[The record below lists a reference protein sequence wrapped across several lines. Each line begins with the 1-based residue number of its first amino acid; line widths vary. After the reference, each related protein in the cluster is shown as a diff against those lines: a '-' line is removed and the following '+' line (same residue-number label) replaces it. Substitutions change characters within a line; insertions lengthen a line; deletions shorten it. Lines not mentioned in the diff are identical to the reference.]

1 MKKRQLVLWLL
12 MIWDIFCL
20 IQYKELFLNV
30 KKNRYE
36 KIKVEVPEG
45 VGELTPMEN
54 TNQDCVMGDF
64 SPITKDNQ
72 FKEVGKNNLI
82 KLKPSDLTHLN
93 RFD

>member
-1 MKKRQLVLWLL
+1 MHDRDINASKNLLNTDKKVL
-12 MIWDIFCL
+12 FNR
-20 IQYKELFLNV
+20 KV
-30 KKNRYE
+30 TSKKKNRYE

-45 VGELTPMEN
+45 IGELKPMEN